1 LLNLLVCAGLLAL
14 PLAGRGQDSGSKDPE
29 PPSLGEKT
37 STAFQTLEPLLNAKN
52 WTAVLNILNGLEPTV
67 DASSYDN
74 LVIQDMLWK
83 IYWQGLE
90 KPDLAIPPLEKV
102 IELAQ
107 IHPEY
112 LPAKDK
118 IDKLQFAGQLYYI
131 QAIALKNDPAGQR
144 ALYDKSMGYMKRWL
158 DSNPHPKS
166 DEVYLYAVLL
176 YQKAVVDPDHI
187 DMAELHQAM
196 EQTHRALS
204 LEIHPRDSL
213 IQLLAVEDQQSG
225 DLTGASVCLEQLVKM
240 KPMSK
245 DYWAQLMALY
255 INLAGE
261 DKNPE
266 HVRELYACAINTVER
281 AQTLGFLKSQKDNYN
296 LVTMYNQVG
305 QFGKATELLYKGL
318 KSHGIDSTLSNWL
331 VLAYFYQQV
340 GENLQAIN
348 VLKEAE
354 DLFPESGDIDR
365 QIADIYYQDDNTQM
379 VYEYCK
385 KAIAKGNLQQ
395 QKPFTTYQLEAFSA
409 YELGKYDEALKAVD
423 QAIILVPYTTVTP
436 VDVPGM
442 TDDMKRQLTKRVQ
455 GPAVKDLKIFRRGIQ
470 DAVKA
475 KAATKDAIDK
485 SSL

>member
-1 LLNLLVCAGLLAL
+1 VSTPLSPFPSARRFLNLLVCAALLAL
-14 PLAGRGQDSGSKDPE
+14 PLTGRAQDSKEPE

-37 STAFQTLEPLLNAKN
+37 STAFQTLQPLLNAKN
-52 WTAVLNILNGLEPTV
+52 WTAVMNILDGLLPQV
-67 DASSYDN
+67 DPNSYDN
-74 LVIQDMLWK
+74 LVINDMLWK

-90 KPDLAIPPLEKV
+90 KPDLAAPALEKV
-102 IELAQ
+102 INLAQ

-112 LPAKDK
+112 LPAKDR
-118 IDKLQFAGQLYYI
+118 IDKLQFAGQLYYV

-144 ALYDKSMGYMKRWL
+144 ALYEKSMGFMKRWL
-158 DSNPHPKS
+158 DANPHPKS

-187 DMAELHQAM
+187 DMAVLNEAM
-196 EQTHRALS
+196 TQTHRALS

-213 IQLLAVEDQQSG
+213 IQLLAVEDQQTG
-225 DLTGASVCLEQLVKM
+225 DLAGASICLEQLVKM
-240 KPMSK
+240 KPMNK

-255 INLAGE
+255 INLAGG

-266 HVRELYACAINTVER
+266 HMREFYACAINTVER

-331 VLAYFYQQV
+331 ILAYFYQQV

-365 QIADIYYQDDNTQM
+365 QIADIYYQDDNTEM

-385 KAIAKGNLQQ
+385 KAIAKGHLQQ
-395 QKPFTTYQLEAFSA
+395 QKPFTTYQLEGFSA
-409 YELGKYDEALKAVD
+409 YELGKYDEALAAVEKA
-423 QAIILVPYTTVTP
+423 ISF
-436 VDVPGM
+436 PGS
-442 TDDMKRQLTKRVQ
+442 
-455 GPAVKDLKIFRRGIQ
+455 PKDLKVFRKGIE
-470 DAVKA
+470 DAIKA